1 MNWNT
6 GRDFAPLMLVMRSG
20 EKYRFV
26 GSLLDV
32 AETLIGAWPCDDG
45 EEYMEAVKVCLEAI
59 EGSLSAEDARSAL
72 IKAAG
77 EASIPVIAV
86 VH

>member
-1 MNWNT
+1 MNWN
-6 GRDFAPLMLVMRSG
+6 GGSDFAPMMLVMGSG
-20 EKYRFV
+20 DKYV

-72 IKAAG
+72 IRAAG